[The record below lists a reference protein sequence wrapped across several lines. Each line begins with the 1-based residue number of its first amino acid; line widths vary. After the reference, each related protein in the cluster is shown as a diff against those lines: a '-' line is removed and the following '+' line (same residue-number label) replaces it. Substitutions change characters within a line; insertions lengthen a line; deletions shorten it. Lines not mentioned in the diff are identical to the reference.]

1 MRTYNRNLMSPLA
14 VGPIIALLGIVA
26 TFYLLRNKARVRKS
40 MYRTL
45 RDERERQLRHARE
58 RALAA
63 RSAAA
68 RATEAASAPAAA
80 SPAATAE
87 RASTAYVGVP
97 TQEVQRPPAAAPEAV
112 PAPPPPAPIQEPLPT
127 QEVEYTPPVSK
138 TEPAPEPAPEP
149 VLEAE
154 PEPEPEPEPVAT
166 EPMAGEAPAA
176 PQKAGWEIVEPA
188 PKDPVAAQREG
199 MATRAGKAAWE
210 LDTTEREAIEMRHK
224 KIKDKLVDPDT
235 EAEVKES
242 LAQTMLSYAGL
253 VLALLVVL
261 LGIIFML
268 GSRAT

>member
-26 TFYLLRNKARVRKS
+26 TFYVLRHKARVRKS

-45 RDERERQLRHARE
+45 RDERERQLKHARE

-63 RSAAA
+63 RAAAA
-68 RATEAASAPAAA
+68 RAADAASAPAAA
-80 SPAATAE
+80 SPAPTAE

-97 TQEVQRPPAAAPEAV
+97 TQEVEHAAPPPAAPE
-112 PAPPPPAPIQEPLPT
+112 PALPKPLPT
-127 QEVEYTPPVSK
+127 QEVEYTLPVS
-138 TEPAPEPAPEP
+138 EPEPTPEPVPEPAS
-149 VLEAE
+149 E
-154 PEPEPEPEPVAT
+154 PEPQPEPELEPVART
-166 EPMAGEAPAA
+166 EPVAAEAPAA
-176 PQKAGWEIVEPA
+176 PKKAGWEIVEPA
-188 PKDPVAAQREG
+188 PKEPVLGQREG
-199 MATRAGKAAWE
+199 MATRAGKASWE

-224 KIKDKLVDPDT
+224 KIKDKLVDPDA

-242 LAQTMLSYAGL
+242 LAQTALSYAGL

-268 GSRAT
+268 GSHAT

>member
-1 MRTYNRNLMSPLA
+1 MSPLA

-97 TQEVQRPPAAAPEAV
+97 TQEVQQPPAALGAIRLGQHTHYCVARSQQSFQCRHREIRCPSESDAQ
-112 PAPPPPAPIQEPLPT
+112 PAH
-127 QEVEYTPPVSK
+127 
-138 TEPAPEPAPEP
+138 
-149 VLEAE
+149 
-154 PEPEPEPEPVAT
+154 
-166 EPMAGEAPAA
+166 
-176 PQKAGWEIVEPA
+176 
-188 PKDPVAAQREG
+188 R
-199 MATRAGKAAWE
+199 
-210 LDTTEREAIEMRHK
+210 
-224 KIKDKLVDPDT
+224 
-235 EAEVKES
+235 
-242 LAQTMLSYAGL
+242 
-253 VLALLVVL
+253 
-261 LGIIFML
+261 
-268 GSRAT
+268 

>member
-1 MRTYNRNLMSPLA
+1 MSPLA

-26 TFYLLRNKARVRKS
+26 TFYVLRNKARVRKS

-63 RSAAA
+63 RAAAA

-80 SPAATAE
+80 SPAATVE

-97 TQEVQRPPAAAPEAV
+97 TQEVQQPPAAAPEAV
-112 PAPPPPAPIQEPLPT
+112 PAPPPAPIQEPLPI

-138 TEPAPEPAPEP
+138 PEP

-188 PKDPVAAQREG
+188 LKDPVAAQREG

-224 KIKDKLVDPDT
+224 KIKDKLVDPDA